1 MLLNKFTRK
10 ILPILL
16 LIIFSISCSDK
27 QSKIPVL
34 DYQNK
39 TQLLEVVKKHFDQNT
54 NVAFGGDFDASGKQ
68 TISVGIEVDNG
79 TEWGIKF
86 AQLKI
91 VDDEFKVIYETEL
104 LDGSFKQSFVDKIKI
119 SSFDNE
125 MVYYNSRDYYLG
137 SGGGEIFSYIINF
150 EAKQVY
156 YAHLVIDPSSLVSL
170 FISENTESKEIRN
183 FFILTFRKDYPNL
196 KIVDEDIIVD

>member
-1 MLLNKFTRK
+1 M
-10 ILPILL
+10 
-16 LIIFSISCSDK
+16 SCSDK
-27 QSKIPVL
+27 QNKIPVL

-39 TQLLEVVKKHFDQNT
+39 TQLLEIVKKHFDQNT
-54 NVAFGGDFDASGKQ
+54 NVAFGGYFDETGKQ
-68 TISVGIEVDNG
+68 TIAAGIEVDNG
-79 TEWGIKF
+79 TDWGIKF

-119 SSFDNE
+119 SSFDIE
-125 MVYYNSRDYYLG
+125 MIYYNSRDYYLG

-156 YAHLVIDPSSLVSL
+156 YAHLVIDPSDLVSL
-170 FISENTESKEIRN
+170 FVSENTESKEIRN